1 MGGIKKLRPALLAAS
16 TAVVTPAWAQTG
28 NGYYGHGMMWNG
40 GWTGMFF
47 GPLMMII
54 FFGAVIVL
62 VVVAIRWLTGMGAH
76 PSHPRTGPETDKA
89 LEILKERYAR
99 GEIDKEEFQ
108 DRKKHLS
115 D

>member
-1 MGGIKKLRPALLAAS
+1 MGGIRNMPSPLLIAA
-16 TAVVTPAWAQTG
+16 TAVATPAWAQTG
-28 NGYYGHGMMWNG
+28 DGYYGPGMMWNG
-40 GWTGMFF
+40 GWIGMFF
-47 GPLMMII
+47 APLMMII

-76 PSHPRTGPETDKA
+76 HSYLDTGPQKNKA
-89 LEILKERYAR
+89 LEILKERFAR

-108 DRKKHLS
+108 DKKKHLT